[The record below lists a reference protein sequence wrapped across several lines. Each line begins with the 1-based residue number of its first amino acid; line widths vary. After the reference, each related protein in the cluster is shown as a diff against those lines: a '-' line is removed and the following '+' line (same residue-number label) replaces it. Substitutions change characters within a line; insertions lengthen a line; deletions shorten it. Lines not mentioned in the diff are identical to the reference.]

1 MAPNPEPALLEA
13 SMSQAD
19 QHSTTSAHTVET
31 LMAQANEFAERID
44 MLDAGATVMFEGLV
58 MALRGAEDAAI
69 ERRARSISG
78 CVYQL
83 RIMTRLGEDLLQL
96 IPEGTAEWR
105 KADGIVGQMHRAI
118 AAVVGRIEEMP
129 EAA

>member
-1 MAPNPEPALLEA
+1 MSEMQNSITPAV
-13 SMSQAD
+13 
-19 QHSTTSAHTVET
+19 TVEAM
-31 LMAQANEFAERID
+31 MAQANEFAERID
-44 MLDAGATVMFEGLV
+44 MLDAGATSMFEGLV
-58 MALRGAEDAAI
+58 LALRGTEDAAI
-69 ERRARSISG
+69 ERRARSIAG

-105 KADGIVGQMHRAI
+105 KVESIVGQMHRAI
-118 AAVVGRIEEMP
+118 AAVIGRLEEIP